1 MHDHYWNFWIILR
14 ARFRVQDDVDQE
26 EPIAL
31 AKHPVRKHPVRT
43 QAYIWYVEES
53 DDAVD

>member
-1 MHDHYWNFWIILR
+1 MEGRNAWIILR

-26 EPIAL
+26 EP
-31 AKHPVRKHPVRT
+31 T
-43 QAYIWYVEES
+43 QAYLSYGEES

>member
-1 MHDHYWNFWIILR
+1 VAYFEMRAWNYRNSWIILR

-26 EPIAL
+26 EPT
-31 AKHPVRKHPVRT
+31 R
-43 QAYIWYVEES
+43 AYYSYVKES

>member
-1 MHDHYWNFWIILR
+1 MEDRNSWIILR

-26 EPIAL
+26 EP
-31 AKHPVRKHPVRT
+31 HP
-43 QAYIWYVEES
+43 QAGTRAYLSYVEES